1 MNARSILSRH
11 LGATGLLLLLGL
23 MLWAWMSWP
32 LPRFFNRAIPFSHRA
47 ENEQIVRPL
56 APGDHLQLLYH
67 FWLGLDALGGHSPLF
82 HNVYEF
88 NLGDD
93 STRRQPDL
101 YYLPFSA
108 AYAALAPRIGHAGGW
123 NAAGLASVLV
133 GVLGIGFLARR
144 FNPSPWAWLLI
155 TALAGAMPYRWIT
168 LFGGSPTGFAMA
180 LPPWFAYGLDRA
192 IRDRSPAGGLLA
204 GLALLFSYTADLHV
218 FYFTILIAPLWALI
232 SFHIANPSW
241 RTWPHAILKLW
252 SPLLPLIALTALAV
266 VISVIMSRHLGD
278 TVMAGGRRLSELA
291 AYSPKSIGLIATA
304 SAGMTSH
311 VYVGIPFFLLL
322 LVSVLFWLPSIARRK
337 PARPATSPQDSSPL
351 AIALLLAAL
360 ALLIILAL
368 GTNSPGNGAVIRLA
382 RKIVPKYSMIRQ
394 TVKIFCWLPPL
405 VAVLLALLWKPCCA
419 ATEKRTP
426 ARPLMLALILLLSGW
441 SLWQSH
447 TQIAPQ
453 LCRLPAASRA
463 YEAVAQDDKAN
474 AGRPAHALAI
484 PLWPGNSHWTSLC
497 EYHVMLSRVRLVNG
511 YAPAVP
517 AGYLENV
524 FRKYESLNQGVA
536 TDAQL
541 DSLLAMGVRHLILHT
556 TAFPPQ
562 VSPFPPAATLRAL
575 VRHPR
580 LAPLADDG
588 QTFAFRILPK
598 HPIEH
603 TPHANWPNTLFAANR
618 TWNWTP
624 PLEIPSGQSA
634 PLLFRAPLFTP
645 DHPRYLL
652 QLAAPSTHPLLVP
665 PGADGVASLTRPI
678 PGLPDWL
685 QADLPTPLGA
695 QITAVSGPVSLHA
708 ALLTAGELPAPDS
721 HGRIHI
727 PPALMFHTA
736 HATPGQDAIHL
747 TPETVPAGLAWH
759 GPNLPFPPGVYDIRL
774 EYTTKGPRSPG
785 HFQLTE
791 HPSSHLLATAPLDPA
806 ANQLT
811 LPAIVVDAAP
821 LRFELHYNAQAPLTL
836 KTLQLTPATIT
847 LQKP

>member
-67 FWLGLDALGGHSPLF
+67 FGLGLDALGGHSPLF

-337 PARPATSPQDSSPL
+337 PARPATSPQDSSP
-351 AIALLLAAL
+351 
-360 ALLIILAL
+360 
-368 GTNSPGNGAVIRLA
+368 SP
-382 RKIVPKYSMIRQ
+382 
-394 TVKIFCWLPPL
+394 LPSCSPPS
-405 VAVLLALLWKPCCA
+405 PC
-419 ATEKRTP
+419 
-426 ARPLMLALILLLSGW
+426 
-441 SLWQSH
+441 
-447 TQIAPQ
+447 
-453 LCRLPAASRA
+453 
-463 YEAVAQDDKAN
+463 
-474 AGRPAHALAI
+474 
-484 PLWPGNSHWTSLC
+484 
-497 EYHVMLSRVRLVNG
+497 
-511 YAPAVP
+511 
-517 AGYLENV
+517 
-524 FRKYESLNQGVA
+524 
-536 TDAQL
+536 
-541 DSLLAMGVRHLILHT
+541 
-556 TAFPPQ
+556 
-562 VSPFPPAATLRAL
+562 
-575 VRHPR
+575 
-580 LAPLADDG
+580 
-588 QTFAFRILPK
+588 
-598 HPIEH
+598 
-603 TPHANWPNTLFAANR
+603 
-618 TWNWTP
+618 
-624 PLEIPSGQSA
+624 
-634 PLLFRAPLFTP
+634 
-645 DHPRYLL
+645 
-652 QLAAPSTHPLLVP
+652 
-665 PGADGVASLTRPI
+665 
-678 PGLPDWL
+678 
-685 QADLPTPLGA
+685 
-695 QITAVSGPVSLHA
+695 
-708 ALLTAGELPAPDS
+708 
-721 HGRIHI
+721 
-727 PPALMFHTA
+727 
-736 HATPGQDAIHL
+736 
-747 TPETVPAGLAWH
+747 
-759 GPNLPFPPGVYDIRL
+759 
-774 EYTTKGPRSPG
+774 
-785 HFQLTE
+785 
-791 HPSSHLLATAPLDPA
+791 
-806 ANQLT
+806 
-811 LPAIVVDAAP
+811 
-821 LRFELHYNAQAPLTL
+821 
-836 KTLQLTPATIT
+836 
-847 LQKP
+847 